1 MAKVTCKGLTY
12 AKYSTGGDGAAVTYT
27 GGKALTDYLCK
38 VDIGENRDSV
48 KEHADGHQ
56 IDSENQL
63 NEVTLA
69 LELANAN
76 SDIKND
82 ILGHITSG
90 TGDSAESIVTG
101 KDAPFVGIGFILA
114 NRFKGTT
121 TYEAYWFYKMQ
132 FTSGGV
138 SAQTRREQTEFQH
151 ETINGSGSGVT
162 LSAGGDVYF
171 YAYKDGL
178 ATEAAARTW
187 LNSKAG
193 VSNSSTP

>member
-12 AKYSTGGDGAAVTYT
+12 AKYSAGGDGAAVTYT

-76 SDIKND
+76 TDIKND
-82 ILGHITSG
+82 ILGHITTG

-178 ATEAAARTW
+178 TTEAAARTW

>member
-12 AKYSTGGDGAAVTYT
+12 AKVSGGGEGAAVTYT
-27 GGKALTDYLCK
+27 GSKALTDYLCK
-38 VDIGENRDSV
+38 VDMGENRDNV

-56 IDSENQL
+56 IDSENIL

-76 SDIKND
+76 ADIKND
-82 ILGHITSG
+82 ILGHITEG
-90 TGDSAESIVTG
+90 TGDSAYSSVTG
-101 KDAPFVGIGFILA
+101 KDAPFVGVGFILA

-121 TYEAYWFYKMQ
+121 TYEAYWYYKMQ

-138 SAQTRREQTEFQH
+138 TANTRREQTQFDH

-162 LSAGGDVYF
+162 LTAGGDTIF
-171 YAYKDGL
+171 YSYKDGL

-187 LNSKAG
+187 LNGKAG
-193 VSNSSTP
+193 IS

>member
-12 AKYSTGGDGAAVTYT
+12 AKYSAGGNDAAVTYT
-27 GGKALTDYLCK
+27 GGKAKVDYLCK
-38 VDIGENRDSV
+38 VDIGENRDAV

-56 IDSENQL
+56 IDSENML

-69 LELANAN
+69 LELANTD
-76 SDIKND
+76 SDIKKD
-82 ILGHITSG
+82 ILGHTSSG
-90 TGDSAESIVTG
+90 TGDNVENHVTG
-101 KDAPFVGIGFILA
+101 ADAPFVGIGFILA
-114 NRFKGTT
+114 NRHKGTT

-138 SAQTRREQTEFQH
+138 TANTRREQTQFDH

-162 LSAGGDVYF
+162 LSAGGAVEF

-178 ATEAAARTW
+178 TTEQAARTW

-193 VSNSSTP
+193 VT